1 MADTEA
7 TRLVNAEA
15 LAAVHR
21 EYWGEMTAVAARL
34 LRDRDVPEA
43 MIGAQDLVQ
52 TAFERALR
60 TTEVLREPRAYVYTI
75 LRREVAY
82 WAERLHQEREWEAER
97 LAELRTSAAHRQD
110 VGVAVT
116 DRIMVQDAVRQLSQQ
131 QATAVALAKMYGYTQ
146 HETARMTGR
155 HPGTV
160 AVHIA
165 RAVTHL
171 TLYLTPV
178 LLIVVGIWVGG
189 KWSALLIM
197 VGVAACSV
205 YLSAFQMAAPPASR
219 RKTRR

>member
-1 MADTEA
+1 MADTET

-15 LAAVHR
+15 LAVVHR

-43 MIGAQDLVQ
+43 VIGAQDLVQ

-60 TTEVLREPRAYVYTI
+60 ATEVLREPRAYIYTI

-97 LAELRTSAAHRQD
+97 LAELRTSAKHGRD
-110 VGVAVT
+110 VGITLA
-116 DRIMVQDAVRQLSQQ
+116 DRITVEEALRRLSQQ
-131 QATAVALAKMYGYTQ
+131 QATAVALAKMYGFTQ

-165 RAVTHL
+165 RAVAHL

-178 LLIVVGIWVGG
+178 LLIVMGIWVGG
-189 KWSALLIM
+189 KWSVLLIM
-197 VGVAACSV
+197 VGSAACSV
-205 YLSAFQMAAPPASR
+205 YPSAFQLAAPPPRR